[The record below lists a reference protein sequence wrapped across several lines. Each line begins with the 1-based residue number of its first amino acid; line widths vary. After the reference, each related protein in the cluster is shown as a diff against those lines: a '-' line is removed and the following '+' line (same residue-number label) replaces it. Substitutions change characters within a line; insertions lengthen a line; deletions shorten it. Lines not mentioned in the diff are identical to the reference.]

1 MSHAP
6 YLIEMEIAGDTA
18 MWTRPDT
25 GDSPV
30 TYPAP
35 PYSATKASFES
46 ILLGQNSTV
55 VPLKTEICSHL
66 QYHSYHTN
74 YGGPLRQTKSI
85 AGGNSYQLLAT
96 VLINVCYRFYAEVVP
111 NKKKDGLSEKTLSWD
126 KRTTS
131 PCHAYQAIFYR
142 RLRQGQCYSIP
153 FLGWKEFTPSYF
165 GPFRETTRVQT
176 DLTIKIPSMLRQVF
190 SKGYNSEVSI
200 VYDQDVVIDHGV
212 LWYSKKEP
220 KNGK

>member
-1 MSHAP
+1 
-6 YLIEMEIAGDTA
+6 MEIAGDTA
-18 MWTRPDT
+18 MWTRPDC

-35 PYSATKASFES
+35 PYSAVKAVFES
-46 ILLGQNSTV
+46 VLLGQNSTV
-55 VPLKTEICSHL
+55 VPTKTEICAPL

-96 VLINVCYRFYAEVVP
+96 VLINVCYRFYAEVIP
-111 NKKKDGLSEKTLSWD
+111 NKKKNGLSEKTLLWD

-131 PCHAYQAIFYR
+131 PAHAYQAIFYR
-142 RLRQGQCYSIP
+142 RLLRGQCYAIP

-165 GPFRETTRVQT
+165 GPLREATKIQT

-190 SKGYNSEVSI
+190 SKDYNSEVSV
-200 VYDQDVVIDHGV
+200 VYDRDIVIDQGV
-212 LWYSKKEP
+212 LRYPGKEP
-220 KNGK
+220 ENDK